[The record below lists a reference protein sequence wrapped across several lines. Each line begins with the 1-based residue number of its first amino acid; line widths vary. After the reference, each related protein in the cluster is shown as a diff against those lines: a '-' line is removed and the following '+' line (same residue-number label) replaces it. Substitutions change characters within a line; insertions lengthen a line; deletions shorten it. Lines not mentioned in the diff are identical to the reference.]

1 MSDTITLEKRYC
13 SACETFT
20 WHTLAKD
27 SSWQCIKCR
36 SQALDDALEDTF
48 IIIAQ

>member
-13 SACETFT
+13 PACDTFT
-20 WHTLAKD
+20 WHILAGD

-48 IIIAQ
+48 IIVAQ